1 MAEQGGELRVWRD
14 LTQAELDRAYDQT
27 IYAPNFAQLIKRF
40 AINSAAAVARL
51 GAPQLHKYGDATI
64 ETLLYYPAR
73 GANTPIH
80 VHVHGGAW
88 RQRPAKDMLFL
99 AEPFVAAG
107 VGFAIFDFVSVEETG
122 SYLEPMVQNVRQALA
137 WLVRHASELGGDP
150 GRLSLSG
157 FSSGSHLA
165 SAALVADWSALGFER
180 IPYASA
186 FLASGM
192 YDLYPVSLSKR
203 SEYVKFTPA
212 TIETLSAERHAGRFD
227 IPTIVAVGSYETS
240 EFLRQ
245 ARHFAGTLE
254 AIGKPARYLEAEG
267 YNHYEVLESLAN
279 PYSPLGHAVLTLAKQ
294 RKRSP
299 RRKSTRA

>member
-1 MAEQGGELRVWRD
+1 MVEQGGEQPVWRG
-14 LTQAELDRAYDQT
+14 LTQTALDRAYDQT

-40 AINSAAAVARL
+40 AANSAAALARL
-51 GAPQLHKYGDATI
+51 GAPQIHKYGDTAI

-88 RQRPAKDMLFL
+88 RQRLAKDMLFL

-107 VGFAIFDFVSVEETG
+107 VGFAIFDFTSVEETG
-122 SYLEPMVQNVRQALA
+122 GYLEPMVQQVQRALT
-137 WLVRHASELGGDP
+137 WLVRHAGELGGDSA
-150 GRLSLSG
+150 RLSLSG

-165 SAALVADWSALGFER
+165 SAALSADWGEQGFER

-212 TIETLSAERHAGRFD
+212 TIETLSAERYAARFD
-227 IPTIVAVGSYETS
+227 IPTIVAVGSYETP

-245 ARHFAGTLE
+245 ARDFSSALE
-254 AIGKPARYLEAEG
+254 AAGKPARYLEAEG

-279 PYSPLGHAVLTLAKQ
+279 PYSPLGHALLTQAKQ
-294 RKRSP
+294 RGPST
-299 RRKSTRA
+299 RRRSTRA

>member
-1 MAEQGGELRVWRD
+1 MVEQGGEQRVWCG

-40 AINSAAAVARL
+40 AANTAAAVARL
-51 GAPQLHKYGDATI
+51 GVPEVHQYGDTAI

-73 GANTPIH
+73 GASTPIH

-88 RQRPAKDMLFL
+88 RQRLAKDMLFL

-107 VGFAIFDFVSVEETG
+107 VGFAIFDFTSVEETG
-122 SYLEPMVQNVRQALA
+122 GYLEPMVQQVRRALT

-165 SAALVADWSALGFER
+165 SAALVGDWGEYGFER
-180 IPYASA
+180 IPYAGA

-203 SEYVKFTPA
+203 SEYVTFAPA
-212 TIETLSAERHAGRFD
+212 TIEKLSAERYAVRLD
-227 IPTIVAVGSYETS
+227 VPTIVAVGSYETP

-245 ARHFAGTLE
+245 ARDFVRTLE
-254 AIGKPARYLEAEG
+254 AEAKPARYLEAQG

-279 PYSPLGHAVLTLAKQ
+279 PYSPLGHALLTLAKQ
-294 RKRSP
+294 RRPSQ
-299 RRKSTRA
+299 RRKSGRA